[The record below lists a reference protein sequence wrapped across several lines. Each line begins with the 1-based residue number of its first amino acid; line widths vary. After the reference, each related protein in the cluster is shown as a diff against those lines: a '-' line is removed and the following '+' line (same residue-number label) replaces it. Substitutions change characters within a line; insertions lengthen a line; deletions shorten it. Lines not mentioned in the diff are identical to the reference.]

1 MEQPPRYDEIS
12 QDVEEEESMSPVIMA
27 LVVPPPSPEDTRPST
42 PTPPEDPKDENDPPP
57 YNVAT
62 TLPSYDDVQK
72 QKETEPL
79 VNDYESGGR
88 ERDIDMDLGGDV
100 MFICTFIIAFI
111 FNWIGLLFSFCMTT
125 TVAGRYG
132 AISGFGLSIVKWV
145 VIMMHTASLNNYVDT
160 LPCLW
165 WILLILGLMLFL
177 RGAIMYVKV
186 KRQFTTGIRT
196 RFNYFYIY

>member
-1 MEQPPRYDEIS
+1 MEQPPRYDEVD
-12 QDVEEEESMSPVIMA
+12 QDDEESSAVIMA

-57 YNVAT
+57 YNIAT

-79 VNDYESGGR
+79 VNDHHEGGSR
-88 ERDIDMDLGGDV
+88 DRDIDMDLGGDV

-145 VIMMHTASLNNYVDT
+145 VIMMHTTSFNNYVDT

-165 WILLILGLMLFL
+165 WILLLLGLMLFL
-177 RGAIMYVKV
+177 RGSIMYIKV
-186 KRQFTTGIRT
+186 KRQFSTGLRT
-196 RFNYFYIY
+196 RFSYFYIY